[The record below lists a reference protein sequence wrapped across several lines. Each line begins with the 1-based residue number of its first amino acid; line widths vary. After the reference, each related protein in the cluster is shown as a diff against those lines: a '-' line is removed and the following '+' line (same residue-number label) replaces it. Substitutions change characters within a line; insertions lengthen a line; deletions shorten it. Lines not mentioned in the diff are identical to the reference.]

1 MNKLFVLITILLAT
15 TSVYAQTE
23 KRIYTQAEQKDAEER
38 ELQKKIEAIQDSMS
52 YVDAV
57 DALEKL
63 DFVLEADRLV
73 FKRGENVFVT
83 PTTNFV
89 SLSDDRATVQIAPF
103 NGGGPNGVG
112 GITVE
117 GLASNIK
124 IKTDKKGNTFFSMNV
139 MGTGISAMV
148 DISLPKGTNR
158 ATVTISP
165 NLNSNRVMLNG
176 SLLPRK
182 RSTVF
187 KGTAF

>member
-1 MNKLFVLITILLAT
+1 
-15 TSVYAQTE
+15 
-23 KRIYTQAEQKDAEER
+23 
-38 ELQKKIEAIQDSMS
+38 
-52 YVDAV
+52 
-57 DALEKL
+57 
-63 DFVLEADRLV
+63 
-73 FKRGENVFVT
+73 
-83 PTTNFV
+83 
-89 SLSDDRATVQIAPF
+89 
-103 NGGGPNGVG
+103 
-112 GITVE
+112 
-117 GLASNIK
+117 
-124 IKTDKKGNTFFSMNV
+124 MNV